1 MKNTLT
7 TLLLLTVFFTQAQ
20 VGIGVSTATMAASAA
35 LEVKSTTK
43 GFLPPRMTAAQRN
56 LIVSPEQGL
65 MIYCTDCGANGE
77 PEYYNGIAWVN
88 LLGTAASASTA
99 TSGSATEAFS
109 FVQNNN
115 TSVWT
120 TQKFD
125 GSAWTNVA
133 ANPEN
138 NSGSRIGK
146 IGNEYFA
153 GFYNS
158 NGNAYSV
165 HAFNGSTWRSVTTSG
180 TAPAYLYGGSLGV
193 YNNKIYYHA
202 SNGSGYSTYSFDGTT
217 WAVASILGTPPTGSI
232 GGSMSS
238 TNYIGEFNNKSY
250 YSNSSWNGSSPS
262 YLLYTFD
269 GATWTNSVS
278 PGNYNYRFIGQ
289 LGTIYYLWYYNGSG
303 YSYATFDGTTF
314 SDFTPT
320 GLSSVA
326 VAEPYNMLFLGVINN
341 TLHVV
346 FYDNSGGR
354 PQYSFDGNTFTSLS
368 IASPGNYFGGLDNF
382 FLGGNIK

>member
-1 MKNTLT
+1 MKNTFT
-7 TLLLLTVFFTQAQ
+7 TLLLLTIFFTQAQ
-20 VGIGVSTATMAASAA
+20 VGIGVSTASMATSAQ
-35 LEVKSTTK
+35 LEVASTTK
-43 GFLPPRMTAAQRN
+43 GFLPPRMTESQRN

-99 TSGSATEAFS
+99 TSGTATEAFS
-109 FVQNNN
+109 FVYSNN

-125 GSAWTNVA
+125 GTAWTNVA

-158 NGNAYSV
+158 NANTYSV

-180 TAPAYLYGGSLGV
+180 TAPPYFYGASLGV

-202 SNGSGYSTYSFDGTT
+202 SNGSGYSTYTFDGTT
-217 WAVASILGTPPTGSI
+217 WAVASTLGTPPSDGI
-232 GGSMSS
+232 GYM
-238 TNYIGEFNNKSY
+238 TNTHNIGEFNNKSY
-250 YSNSSWNGSSPS
+250 YSNSSWNGSSSS
-262 YLLYTFD
+262 YSLYTFD
-269 GATWTNSVS
+269 GATWTNNVS
-278 PGNYNYRFIGQ
+278 PINYYYQFIGQ
-289 LGTIYYLWYYNGSG
+289 LGNISYLYYHNGSG

-320 GLSSVA
+320 GLPSVA
-326 VAEPYNMLFLGVINN
+326 VAEPYNLFFLGVINN
-341 TLHVV
+341 KMHVV
-346 FYDNSGGR
+346 YYDNSGGKT
-354 PQYSFDGNTFTSLS
+354 QYTFDGNTFTSLS

-382 FLGGNIK
+382 FLGGNLK